1 MNDAAR
7 RPILLLVNPVAGGKP
22 GSGPG
27 LSDDPALLTA
37 DALRDA
43 LQRRG
48 LEVSH
53 RELAEGD
60 DLAELA
66 AHAADTGH
74 DVVVAGG
81 DGTVSVAAAALV
93 HHAEATLG
101 ILAMGS
107 FNNMARGFGVPV
119 TLEEALDAIAAGLS
133 VEVDAGWVVRED
145 EEAGRPFFEAAGVGL
160 DAVGFLA
167 VELAERRGWLRAARM
182 LLRGLR
188 LRKTPMRI
196 TMDGTTYRTGSPTV
210 VVSNGPYHGM
220 GFAIGAEAD
229 PMDGVLN
236 VSVFKGM
243 GRWEVLR
250 HFLSVARRR
259 WRREPRVATYA
270 ARRVR
275 VEGVRR
281 ALLAHADGVSV
292 GLTPVTFEV
301 RPRALRLFRPPGGA
315 SGR

>member
-1 MNDAAR
+1 MTR

-43 LQRRG
+43 LQRRE

-66 AHAADTGH
+66 RHAADTGH

-81 DGTVSVAAAALV
+81 DGTVSLAAAALV
-93 HHAEATLG
+93 GHSDATLG

-107 FNNMARGFGVPV
+107 FNNMARGFRVPI
-119 TLEEALDAIAAGLS
+119 TLEEALDAIAAGS
-133 VEVDAGWVVRED
+133 NAAVDAGWVVRED
-145 EEAGRPFFEAAGVGL
+145 DEGRPFFEAAGVGV
-160 DAVGFLA
+160 DAIGFLA
-167 VELAERRGWLRAARM
+167 VELAERRGWLRAMRAV
-182 LLRGLR
+182 LRGMR
-188 LRKTPMRI
+188 MRKTPMRI
-196 TMDGTTYRTGSPTV
+196 TIDGTSYRTGSPAV
-210 VVSNGPYHGM
+210 IVSNGPYHGM
-220 GFAIGAEAD
+220 GFAVGAEAD
-229 PMDGVLN
+229 PSDGLLN
-236 VSVFKGM
+236 VSVFHGM
-243 GRWEVLR
+243 GRFEVMR

-259 WRREPRVATYA
+259 RLREPRVATYA
-270 ARRVR
+270 ARRVT

-281 ALLAHADGVSV
+281 ALPAHADGVSV

-301 RPRALRLFRPPGGA
+301 RPRALRVFR
-315 SGR
+315 